1 MYVVHPNLG
10 VTSTKRASH
19 LVTLDSL
26 KITFCNNIIALSFLL
41 LRAFTILP
49 LEVTNCIINA
59 AILSS
64 SEHLQYFHW
73 KLQTASLTLSLS
85 STVAVLSVP
94 FTQAHSANCVGHPA
108 YVVDLTIFYVFYYK
122 VLCQNL
128 SHTKKQQLAAFLLLY
143 NRADYNNKINISLH
157 THKYFSIHLWDF
169 YSQPNELL
177 SINFFQSS
185 FKISNGL
192 KSQRTLWWNFMMFI
206 NFALS
211 LVL

>member
-1 MYVVHPNLG
+1 MRRDKINIQTHKNETEKMYVVHPNLG

-26 KITFCNNIIALSFLL
+26 KITVRNNIIVVSILL

-94 FTQAHSANCVGHPA
+94 FIFSHLCWSSSLCSGPNYLLCV
-108 YVVDLTIFYVFYYK
+108 
-122 VLCQNL
+122 
-128 SHTKKQQLAAFLLLY
+128 LL
-143 NRADYNNKINISLH
+143 
-157 THKYFSIHLWDF
+157 
-169 YSQPNELL
+169 
-177 SINFFQSS
+177 
-185 FKISNGL
+185 
-192 KSQRTLWWNFMMFI
+192 
-206 NFALS
+206 
-211 LVL
+211 